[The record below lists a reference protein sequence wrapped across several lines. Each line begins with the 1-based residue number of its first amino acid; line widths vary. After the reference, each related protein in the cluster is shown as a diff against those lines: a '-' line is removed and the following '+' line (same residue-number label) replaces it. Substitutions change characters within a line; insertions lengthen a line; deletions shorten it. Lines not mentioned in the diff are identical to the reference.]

1 MNGVKSSNYDT
12 FLHFVRY
19 SKEEKFYIEVN

>member
-12 FLHFVRY
+12 FLPLVRY
-19 SKEEKFYIEVN
+19 RKEEKFYIEVN